1 MLSAEQALSKCVK
14 EGRREIGNEIDPI
27 LQTLWGLDVPGNGGL
42 SGYSKSPLS
51 LEPQR
56 IRVGSKLAG
65 LLLREGQNS
74 SVVTQQHG
82 GKTAM
87 KIQIRTLLCCWL
99 LFTSPDAPSPPLPRA
114 GESQGDGVS
123 GGGGEDRHRR
133 YFLF

>member
-1 MLSAEQALSKCVK
+1 MK

-56 IRVGSKLAG
+56 IRVSSKLAG

-82 GKTAM
+82 GKTAI
-87 KIQIRTLLCCWL
+87 KFKSELCCVVGFYL
-99 LFTSPDAPSPPLPRA
+99 LPQMPLPLPLPRA
-114 GESQGDGVS
+114 GEKS
-123 GGGGEDRHRR
+123 R
-133 YFLF
+133 